1 MGSTWKVE
9 LMRYYD
15 KIKHNE
21 VFEASKTTLT
31 QEEIP
36 WWFEALDDD
45 THVIEDAD
53 GYPYRYKWAD
63 FTKPIVVDGKVVEG
77 ITPEEL
83 ADKNK
88 AIKEYRL
95 RLELDAIVGDLSHA
109 ESMYLM
115 LQYGFAKMNPSD
127 AEDDSG
133 VSLTPTGEDI
143 ITWGDRLAQ
152 ELGNKLLEIKS
163 LK

>member
-1 MGSTWKVE
+1 
-9 LMRYYD
+9 MRYYD

-31 QEEIP
+31 QDEIP
-36 WWFEALDDD
+36 WWFETLDDD

-63 FTKPIVVDGKVVEG
+63 FNKPTVVDGKVVEG

-88 AIKEYRL
+88 AKLKR
-95 RLELDAIVGDLSHA
+95 ELDAIVGDLSPA

-115 LQYGFAKMNPSD
+115 LQYGFAKMNPND

-143 ITWGDRLAQ
+143 ITWGDRIAQ
-152 ELGNKLLEIKS
+152 ELGEKLLEIKA
-163 LK
+163 LGVDNV